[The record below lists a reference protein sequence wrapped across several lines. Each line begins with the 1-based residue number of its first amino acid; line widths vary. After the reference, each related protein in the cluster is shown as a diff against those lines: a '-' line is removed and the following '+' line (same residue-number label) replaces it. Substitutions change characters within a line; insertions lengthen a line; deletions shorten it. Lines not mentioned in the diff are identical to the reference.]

1 MSQRKNSELLI
12 LGFPTKQG
20 AKRFLVELLTLQEL
34 HLIRIE
40 DAALAMK
47 DEHGRIFGSSKTNLP
62 VHGFVSGS
70 LWGMLTGA
78 LFLEPF
84 TGLILGSTIG
94 LLTGS
99 LLKHTSNEN
108 EISRTLVNK
117 TAQRALEPRSSALFL
132 LISKITPD
140 KVMQRLY
147 HHDATIIGSSLSI
160 ENERRL
166 RAAWQMVRT
175 EGPLSLHKLSQ
186 PHGYLQRGPETV
198 LLPENTQTEPN
209 RP

>member
-1 MSQRKNSELLI
+1 MSQGKNSELLI

-20 AKRFLVELLTLQEL
+20 AKRFLVDLLSLQDL
-34 HLIRIE
+34 HLVRIE

-99 LLKHTSNEN
+99 LLKHSSNEDG
-108 EISRTLVNK
+108 ISRSLVNK
-117 TAQRALEPRSSALFL
+117 TAQKSLEPRSSALFV

-140 KVMQRLY
+140 KVMQKLY

-160 ENERRL
+160 ENERQL
-166 RAAWQMVRT
+166 RAAWQMVKT
-175 EGPLSLHKLSQ
+175 EGPLSLHKLSK
-186 PHGYLQRGPETV
+186 PEVRISRGPETV
-198 LLPENTQTEPN
+198 LLPEST
-209 RP
+209 